1 MRKKI
6 QGFTLVEI
14 MIVVAVIALLAAV
27 AIPNLL
33 RAKTSS
39 NEASA
44 QATLKSIANSLETY
58 AITNGTYPS
67 ETTSLIGA
75 APPYLN
81 RDYFTTAFNG
91 YMFTASLSD
100 YAYSI
105 TAVPASS
112 SQGNSSFTITTGAV
126 LTTN

>member
-1 MRKKI
+1 MQKRI

-14 MIVVAVIALLAAV
+14 MMVVAVIALLAAV
-27 AIPNLL
+27 AIPNLF
-33 RAKTSS
+33 RARISS

-58 AITNGTYPS
+58 SITNGIYPS
-67 ETTSLIGA
+67 ETTSLIGV

-81 RDYFTTAFNG
+81 KDYFAAPFNG
-91 YMFTASLSD
+91 YTFMATLSD
-100 YAYSI
+100 YTYSI

-112 SQGNSSFTITTGAV
+112 SQGNLSFTITTGAV